1 MKSFWWDLHK
11 RAFWFDLICFFLE
24 FFPGESGT
32 LIRGY
37 LIGCFFSSVGENPR
51 INRSSYIYFPERV
64 SVGDNLIMNVSC
76 VIQAAA
82 GLQIGHNVSIGP
94 GVKLWTINHNFMDRS
109 QLISQQGWSPSKK
122 IVIGN
127 DVWIAANVLILPNVN
142 IPDGCVI
149 GAGVILDKHVDLIPY
164 GVYVG
169 NPPRLIKQRV

>member
-76 VIQAAA
+76 VIQ
-82 GLQIGHNVSIGP
+82 
-94 GVKLWTINHNFMDRS
+94 
-109 QLISQQGWSPSKK
+109 
-122 IVIGN
+122 
-127 DVWIAANVLILPNVN
+127 
-142 IPDGCVI
+142 CVI
-149 GAGVILDKHVDLIPY
+149 GAGVILDKYVDLIPY